1 MILIYFISAIIIGAL
16 LALLKQKL
24 VQYIAMSVFVVEQLL
39 LNIYLIM
46 GCKTGFA
53 DYFKVDSL
61 GIIFLTLL
69 SVVSVTT
76 IIQSFV
82 YLSKRND
89 TIAHRS
95 YYLASMVFFIA
106 SMTGVFISDHIG
118 VMWIFAETTS
128 LSIALL
134 IYHERTSEAI
144 EATWKYIFVST
155 IGLSFSFIGILLLD
169 ISISGFDV
177 SMFTFSELQGVFINI
192 RNELMLQLSFLLIVI
207 GFSVKMGLFPLHT
220 VCIDAHSVA
229 PSPVSAMVSTS
240 LMNVGFVAIFRFY
253 TLLSH
258 SPLAEWMSK
267 VLIILG
273 GLSVLVAA
281 IYMVKVKNIKRLI
294 AYSSVENMGLTA
306 LAIGVGGIAWFAAI
320 FHLIIHTL
328 VKSGIFYQIGQII
341 RFYKTKKVY
350 YLGGYFSVNPLGGI
364 VLILAFIML
373 SGIPPSG
380 FFFSEF
386 MLFSSMFS
394 GGYVVVAVIVM
405 LLLCFIIY
413 TLAKYFFKI
422 LFGQIDPDL
431 LEKGEKIS
439 KWESV
444 PQLLLLLVALYIS
457 IAPPPFLLELI
468 RNALITLPK

>member
-1 MILIYFISAIIIGAL
+1 MILTYFILAIIIAAL
-16 LALLKQKL
+16 LGLLKHKL
-24 VQYIAMSVFVVEQLL
+24 VHYIAMAVFTIGQLL
-39 LNIYLIM
+39 LNVYLCL
-46 GCKTGFA
+46 GGETGFA

-61 GIIFLTLL
+61 GLIFLTLL

-76 IIQSFV
+76 IIQSFI

-89 TIAHRS
+89 SIAHKS
-95 YYLASMVFFIA
+95 YYFASMVIFIT
-106 SMTGVFISDHIG
+106 SMSGVFIADHIG

-134 IYHERTSEAI
+134 IYHERTPEAI

-169 ISISGFDV
+169 ISISGV
-177 SMFTFSELQGVFINI
+177 NASMFTFSELQGLFINTQ
-192 RNELMLQLSFLLIVI
+192 NLLMLQLSFLLIVI
-207 GFSVKMGLFPLHT
+207 GFSVKMGVFPLHT

-240 LMNVGFVAIFRFY
+240 LMNVGFVAIFRFF

-258 SPLAEWMSK
+258 SPVADWMSH

-273 GLSVLVAA
+273 GVSILVAA

-294 AYSSVENMGLTA
+294 AYSSVENMGLVA

-350 YLGGYFSVNPLGGI
+350 YLGKYFSVNPIGAVVI
-364 VLILAFIML
+364 ILAFIML

-386 MLFSSMFS
+386 MLFSAMFK
-394 GGYVVVAVIVM
+394 GDYIVIAVIVM

-413 TLAKYFFKI
+413 TIAKYFFKI
-422 LFGQIDPDL
+422 LFGNINPDL
-431 LEKGEKIS
+431 LEKGEIIS
-439 KWESV
+439 KWETI
-444 PQLLLLLVALYIS
+444 PQLLLLLGALYIS
-457 IAPPPFLLELI
+457 IAPPPFLLDLI
-468 RNALITLPK
+468 RDALITLPK

>member
-1 MILIYFISAIIIGAL
+1 MILTYFILAIIIAAL
-16 LALLKQKL
+16 LVLLKHKL
-24 VQYIAMSVFVVEQLL
+24 VHYIAMSVFAVGQLL
-39 LNIYLIM
+39 LNVYLCL
-46 GCKTGFA
+46 GGETGFA

-61 GIIFLTLL
+61 GLIFLTLL

-76 IIQSFV
+76 IIQSFI

-89 TIAHRS
+89 SIAHKS
-95 YYLASMVFFIA
+95 YYFASMVIFIA
-106 SMTGVFISDHIG
+106 SMSGVFISDHIG
-118 VMWIFAETTS
+118 VLWIFAETTS

-134 IYHERTSEAI
+134 IYHERTPEAI

-169 ISISGFDV
+169 ISISGV
-177 SMFTFSELQGVFINI
+177 NASMFTFSELQGLFINTQNI
-192 RNELMLQLSFLLIVI
+192 LMLQLSFLLIVI
-207 GFSVKMGLFPLHT
+207 GFSVKMGIFPLHT

-240 LMNVGFVAIFRFY
+240 LMNVGFVAIFRFF

-258 SPLAEWMSK
+258 SLVAGWMSH

-273 GLSVLVAA
+273 GVSILVAA

-294 AYSSVENMGLTA
+294 AYSSVENMGLVA

-350 YLGGYFSVNPLGGI
+350 YLGNYFSVNPIGAVVI
-364 VLILAFIML
+364 ILAFIIL

-386 MLFSSMFS
+386 MLFSAMFK
-394 GGYVVVAVIVM
+394 GDYIVIAVIVM

-413 TLAKYFFKI
+413 TIAKYFFKI
-422 LFGQIDPDL
+422 LFGNINPDL
-431 LEKGEKIS
+431 LEKGEIIS
-439 KWESV
+439 KWETI
-444 PQLLLLLVALYIS
+444 PQLLLLLGALVIS
-457 IAPPPFLLELI
+457 IAPPPFLLDLI
-468 RNALITLPK
+468 RDALITLPK

>member
-1 MILIYFISAIIIGAL
+1 MILAYFILTIITVL
-16 LALLKQKL
+16 LVL
-24 VQYIAMSVFVVEQLL
+24 VKHKVVHYIAMSVFTIGQLL
-39 LNIYLIM
+39 LNVYLGM
-46 GCKTGFA
+46 GGKPGFE

-61 GIIFLTLL
+61 GLIFLTLL
-69 SVVSVTT
+69 SVVSITT
-76 IIQSFV
+76 IIQSFI
-82 YLSKRND
+82 YLSKRKD
-89 TIAHRS
+89 SIAHKS
-95 YYLASMVFFIA
+95 YYFASMVVFIA
-106 SMTGVFISDHIG
+106 SMSGVFISDHIG

-169 ISISGFDV
+169 ISISGV
-177 SMFTFSELQGVFINI
+177 NASMFTFSELQGLFINTQNI
-192 RNELMLQLSFLLIVI
+192 LMLQLSFLLIVI
-207 GFSVKMGLFPLHT
+207 GFSVKMGVFPLHT

-240 LMNVGFVAIFRFY
+240 LMNVGFVAIFRFF

-258 SPLAEWMSK
+258 SPVAGWMSH

-273 GLSVLVAA
+273 GVSILVAA

-294 AYSSVENMGLTA
+294 AYSSVENMGLVA

-350 YLGGYFSVNPLGGI
+350 YLGKYFSVNPIGAVVI
-364 VLILAFIML
+364 ILAFIML

-386 MLFSSMFS
+386 MLFSAMFK
-394 GGYVVVAVIVM
+394 GDYIVIAVIVM

-413 TLAKYFFKI
+413 TIAKYFFKI
-422 LFGQIDPDL
+422 LFGNINPDL

-439 KWESV
+439 KWETI
-444 PQLLLLLVALYIS
+444 PQLILLLGALYIS
-457 IAPPPFLLELI
+457 IAPPPFLSELI
-468 RNALITLPK
+468 QDALITLPK